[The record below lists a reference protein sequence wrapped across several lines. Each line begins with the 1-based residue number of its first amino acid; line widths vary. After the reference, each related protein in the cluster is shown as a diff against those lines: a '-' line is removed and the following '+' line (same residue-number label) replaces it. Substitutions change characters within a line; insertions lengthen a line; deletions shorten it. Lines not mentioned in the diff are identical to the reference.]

1 MNLVSYLVLNFVVLL
16 VVGPISVSF
25 TKYLY
30 LAAGVTPSQ
39 VQKAYF
45 PNGRRGLVLWLEDRA
60 GYSRQF
66 RTMLRLTQGVAA
78 PWAVSPVVAIVLWL
92 LHLEE
97 YLWVVAV
104 VAGALTVALLLA
116 TWLYGRRIE
125 ADTRAYFAGYGPH
138 PYIQQAQQE
147 GRKPKKSRSPVHGP
161 RLGGEDR
168 SVFSYLA
175 LVLVPILAMFLFSL
189 VLMTMQ

>member
-39 VQKAYF
+39 VQTAYF

-66 RTMLRLTQGVAA
+66 RTMLRPKGWRPPGRCL
-78 PWAVSPVVAIVLWL
+78 PWWPLCCGCS
-92 LHLEE
+92 
-97 YLWVVAV
+97 
-104 VAGALTVALLLA
+104 TC
-116 TWLYGRRIE
+116 
-125 ADTRAYFAGYGPH
+125 
-138 PYIQQAQQE
+138 
-147 GRKPKKSRSPVHGP
+147 RSTSGWWRWWPGC
-161 RLGGEDR
+161 
-168 SVFSYLA
+168 
-175 LVLVPILAMFLFSL
+175 
-189 VLMTMQ
+189 

>member
-1 MNLVSYLVLNFVVLL
+1 MNLVSYLVLNFVFLL

-39 VQKAYF
+39 VQTAYF

-92 LHLEE
+92 LHL
-97 YLWVVAV
+97 
-104 VAGALTVALLLA
+104 
-116 TWLYGRRIE
+116 
-125 ADTRAYFAGYGPH
+125 
-138 PYIQQAQQE
+138 
-147 GRKPKKSRSPVHGP
+147 
-161 RLGGEDR
+161 
-168 SVFSYLA
+168 
-175 LVLVPILAMFLFSL
+175 
-189 VLMTMQ
+189 

>member
-16 VVGPISVSF
+16 VVGPLSVSF

-66 RTMLRLTQGVAA
+66 RTMLRLTQGTAA
-78 PWAVSPVVAIVLWL
+78 PWAVSPVVAIVLGL

-97 YLWVVAV
+97 YLWVLAV
-104 VAGALTVALLLA
+104 VAGVSTVALLLA
-116 TWLYGRRIE
+116 TWLYGRRIQ

-138 PYIQQAQQE
+138 PYIEQAQQE
-147 GRKPKKSRSPVHGP
+147 GRKPKKSRSPVRGP

-168 SVFSYLA
+168 SVFSDLA